1 MFDKR
6 QNSCVKRIH
15 LANDDRLYD
24 RKDLCTVK
32 RIVFIHPLRMIT
44 NLSIIKSTSVIGRPD
59 HESKN
64 EMVFDKQASL

>member
-15 LANDDRLYD
+15 LANDARLYD
-24 RKDLCTVK
+24 RKDLYTVK

-44 NLSIIKSTSVIGRPD
+44 NLSIIKSTSVIGRHD
-59 HESKN
+59 QESKN
-64 EMVFDKQASL
+64 EMVFDKQAIL